1 MTTESYP
8 DDVLRSTESRSA
20 ESGSSQIASAGR
32 ELLAEL
38 EASLQA
44 SQRAL
49 LAHDLASL
57 EHRTG
62 EQISLCKALE
72 IFGTPYAA
80 PSAGSEFSH
89 CSPRVAEDLRAAQKR
104 VLHLGRVQLASL
116 GRAQRWLRTLSHL
129 MAGPGASY
137 SASLGRSGPQ
147 CAASSDA
154 GRGARADLRGILE
167 AEELDPCR
175 A

>member
-1 MTTESYP
+1 MTTELYP
-8 DDVLRSTESRSA
+8 DDALLSTESRSQ
-20 ESGSSQIASAGR
+20 ELSSPQIASGR
-32 ELLAEL
+32 ALLTEL

-62 EQISLCKALE
+62 EQIRLRRALE
-72 IFGTPYAA
+72 IFGTPDGA
-80 PSAGSEFSH
+80 PL
-89 CSPRVAEDLRAAQKR
+89 AESDLPHELRAAQKR
-104 VLHLGRVQLASL
+104 VLHLGRVQLALL

-137 SASLGRSGPQ
+137 SASLGLREPQ
-147 CAASSDA
+147 CAASPEA
-154 GRGARADLRGILE
+154 ARAATADLRGSLA
-167 AEELDPCR
+167 AEERDPCR

>member
-1 MTTESYP
+1 MTAESYP
-8 DDVLRSTESRSA
+8 GDALLSTESRSA
-20 ESGSSQIASAGR
+20 ESGSPQIASG
-32 ELLAEL
+32 LALMDEL

-62 EQISLCKALE
+62 EQLRLCRALE
-72 IFGTPYAA
+72 IFGTPYGA
-80 PSAGSEFSH
+80 PRAGSEFSH
-89 CSPRVAEDLRAAQKR
+89 ASPQFAAELRAAQKR
-104 VLHLGRVQLASL
+104 VLHQGRVQLALL

-137 SASLGRSGPQ
+137 SASLGRRGPQ
-147 CAASSDA
+147 YAASPDA
-154 GRGARADLRGILE
+154 GRGTSADLCGISA
-167 AEELDPCR
+167 AEERDPCR